1 MSLRVNQNVLAVQT
15 HGILSGTQDR
25 LSKAIEKLSSGLRIN
40 RAADDAAGLT
50 ISEKLR
56 RQIRG
61 LSRAVMNA
69 QDGISMIQTGESALA
84 ETHAILQRMRELA
97 VQSSNDTLTSND
109 RFEIQKEI
117 VQLRDDINRISRN
130 TEFNTKKLLDGSQ
143 AAIVSSS
150 SSTGKAIVT
159 GATNLQGDY
168 NIQIKQLDPGVAQEQ
183 RTNIFTLKGTST
195 FADSSTKLEE
205 IGQFYDAN
213 GVFVLA
219 TSQTLTIQ
227 ADSTITSIQVSK
239 DLTLRQL
246 AERIQNAVTDN
257 LKINGSLVYINT
269 PSSNV
274 QGSLQLVSGMAGRNG
289 EIAFSADQGLF
300 NALGFT
306 QTTASSD
313 PVSQVTRSNA
323 DGTSPITTQIN
334 ASRASG
340 LIDGIDIQFEA
351 AAQAKATGNV
361 QAAPGVIISA
371 AVSIYLTDFFGTQ
384 ATVQF
389 TAGGSYSLD

>member
-84 ETHAILQRMRELA
+84 ETHSILQRMRELA

-168 NIQIKQLDPGVAQEQ
+168 NIQINQIDPGTAQEQ
-183 RTNIFTLKGTST
+183 RSNIFTLKGTST
-195 FADSSTKLEE
+195 YADSRTKLEE

-219 TSQTLTIQ
+219 SSQTLTIQ
-227 ADSTITSIQVSK
+227 ADSTITSVQVSK
-239 DLTLRQL
+239 DLTLRQF

-257 LKINGSLVYINT
+257 LKINGTLVYINT
-269 PSSNV
+269 TSSNV
-274 QGSLQLVSGMAGRNG
+274 QGSLQLVSGMAGRSG

-300 NALGFT
+300 NALGFA
-306 QTTASSD
+306 QTTASAD

-334 ASRASG
+334 STRASG
-340 LIDGIDIQFEA
+340 LIDGIDIQFE
-351 AAQAKATGNV
+351 
-361 QAAPGVIISA
+361 
-371 AVSIYLTDFFGTQ
+371 
-384 ATVQF
+384 
-389 TAGGSYSLD
+389 